1 MFLFDTLME
10 MIYRVL
16 LDLYFIY
23 FHLMTKYHLL
33 KLAKNSPPLYSHKI
47 VADAYPSPSLEE
59 TQIRTTRNKDF
70 FS

>member
-1 MFLFDTLME
+1 
-10 MIYRVL
+10 MIYWAL

-23 FHLMTKYHLL
+23 FHLMTKYLL